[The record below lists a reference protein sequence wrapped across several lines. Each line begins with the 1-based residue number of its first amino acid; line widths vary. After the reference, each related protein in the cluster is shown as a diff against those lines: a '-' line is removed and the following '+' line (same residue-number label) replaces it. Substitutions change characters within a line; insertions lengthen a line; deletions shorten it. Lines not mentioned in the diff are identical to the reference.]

1 MMTLTA
7 VSIVALSLMV
17 QAVPAPA
24 AKPAQAPAKPA
35 ASAKKEAAPKPVKPA
50 KLQRPQVTITTSKG
64 VIVLELFPNEA
75 PRNVSNLINLAQRG
89 FYKGLKFHRIED
101 WVAQGGDP
109 LGDGSGGPGYTVE
122 NETNRALKHIKG
134 AVGMANAGR
143 DTAGSQFYVL
153 KKDAPQLDNG
163 QYTLVGIVMSGIDVI
178 DKLAAGDVMTDIKI
192 DLPGGYKPKAVGP
205 SRGPEAS
212 NRVTAILPE
221 EIASKQITESIDV
234 EISVQVN
241 GASTV
246 KLKRGTGDKN
256 VDDAVLAAL
265 GEWVWVPALKD
276 GTPYATTTKWN
287 VDIFSMIRKRLP

>member
-1 MMTLTA
+1 
-7 VSIVALSLMV
+7 
-17 QAVPAPA
+17 
-24 AKPAQAPAKPA
+24 
-35 ASAKKEAAPKPVKPA
+35 
-50 KLQRPQVTITTSKG
+50 
-64 VIVLELFPNEA
+64 VLELFPNEA

-205 SRGPEAS
+205 SRGAEAS

-256 VDDAVLAAL
+256 VDDAVLSAL

>member
-7 VSIVALSLMV
+7 VSIVALSFMV
-17 QAVPAPA
+17 QATPAPT
-24 AKPAQAPAKPA
+24 AKPAQDPPKQAAPAK
-35 ASAKKEAAPKPVKPA
+35 KESAPKPVKPA
-50 KLQRPQVTITTSKG
+50 KLQRPQLTITTSKG
-64 VIVLELFPNEA
+64 VVVLELFPNEA

-143 DTAGSQFYVL
+143 DTAGSQFYIL

-163 QYTLVGIVMSGIDVI
+163 QYTLIGIVMSGIDVI
-178 DKLAAGDVMTDIKI
+178 DKLTAGDVMTDIKVE
-192 DLPGGYKPKAVGP
+192 LPGGYKPKAVGP
-205 SRGPEAS
+205 SRGAEAS
-212 NRVTAILPE
+212 NMVLAILPE
-221 EIASKQITESIDV
+221 DIGSKQLVESIDV
-234 EISVQVN
+234 EITVLTN

>member
-1 MMTLTA
+1 L
-7 VSIVALSLMV
+7 V
-17 QAVPAPA
+17 QAAPAPT
-24 AKPAQAPAKPA
+24 AKPAQVPAKPA
-35 ASAKKEAAPKPVKPA
+35 APAKKDAPKAPKPV

-64 VIVLELFPNEA
+64 VVVLELFPNEA

-143 DTAGSQFYVL
+143 DTAGSQFYIL

-178 DKLAAGDVMTDIKI
+178 DKLTDGDVMTDIKV
-192 DLPGGYKPKAVGP
+192 DLPGGYKPKPVGP
-205 SRGPEAS
+205 SRSAEAS
-212 NRVTAILPE
+212 NMVLAILPE
-221 EIASKQITESIDV
+221 DIGSKQLVESIDV
-234 EISVQVN
+234 EVSVLTN

-256 VDDAVLAAL
+256 VDDAVLSAL

>member
-17 QAVPAPA
+17 QAAPAPA

-35 ASAKKEAAPKPVKPA
+35 APAKKEAAPKPT

-64 VIVLELFPNEA
+64 VVVLELFPNEA

-163 QYTLVGIVMSGIDVI
+163 QYTLVGIVMS
-178 DKLAAGDVMTDIKI
+178 VMTSPAASLSITSMPDITI
-192 DLPGGYKPKAVGP
+192 PTNVYWPL
-205 SRGPEAS
+205 SS
-212 NRVTAILPE
+212 C
-221 EIASKQITESIDV
+221 
-234 EISVQVN
+234 
-241 GASTV
+241 GASFFRT
-246 KLKRGTGDKN
+246 
-256 VDDAVLAAL
+256 
-265 GEWVWVPALKD
+265 
-276 GTPYATTTKWN
+276 
-287 VDIFSMIRKRLP
+287 